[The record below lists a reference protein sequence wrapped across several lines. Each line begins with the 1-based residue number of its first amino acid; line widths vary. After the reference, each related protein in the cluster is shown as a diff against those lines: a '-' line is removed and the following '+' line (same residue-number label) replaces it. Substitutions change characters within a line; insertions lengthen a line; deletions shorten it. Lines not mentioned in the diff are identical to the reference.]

1 MASVYTNDLR
11 LEEIGSGE
19 QSGSWGDTTNTNLE
33 LIAEAFSFGTEA
45 ITTNADTHATTIA
58 DGATDAGRSMFL
70 KYTGTLD
77 SACTITI
84 GPNTVSKLWF
94 IENGT
99 SGSQNII
106 IKQGSGAT
114 ITIAAGQ
121 TKAIYSNGA
130 GSGGAMVDAF
140 ASLSVVDLIVS
151 DDLIVGDDLGVT
163 GLVTIGE
170 TLAVTGV
177 LTTTA
182 QAVFNGGFASNGDSL
197 MGTNKKLL
205 FRDSAIH
212 ISSTSDGLLNI
223 DADTEVDI
231 TSTLIDINGNVEISG
246 TTTQT
251 GVITAN
257 AGVVIDE
264 MTLDAD
270 TLTATDDFII
280 DCAGSIT
287 LDADGGDVQ
296 FKDNGVA
303 IGAVINNQ
311 SNFVF
316 RSLVSDKDVLIK
328 GNDGGSTITALT
340 LDMSLAG
347 EAVFNAGAVVNE
359 SGIDSNFRVEGV
371 SNTTMLFV
379 DAGTDRV
386 AIGHGTPHAKLD
398 VMGQG
403 TAIDNLSMLIGAD
416 EGNAVNP
423 GRTNGADKAC
433 RIGVPHRDTS
443 EQAMALIVASS
454 TGSTTKNNITIGGGT
469 GVLNGA
475 TEIHFNISD
484 DATTTNGTLRMS
496 IAQAGLVSIG
506 TVPAVGGQLNLKATG
521 DRCVSTMQVNANGD
535 GAICFFNALG
545 TGVGNVLVNSSSV
558 TYGTSSDYRL
568 KENVDYDWDAT
579 TRLKQLKPARFNFIA
594 DGTDTVVDGFLAH
607 EAATVV
613 PESVQGTHNET
624 QTLTKVVLSSSNAV
638 LAKDIEQSDW
648 TDGKSSTTDIDRN
661 TIEAI
666 YPSNSTWVAEHVV
679 PKMQNIDQAKLVPLL
694 VKTILELEAR
704 ITALES

>member
-33 LIAEAFSFGTEA
+33 LIAEAFAFGTEA
-45 ITTNADTHATTIA
+45 ITTNANTHTTTIA
-58 DGATDAGRSMFL
+58 DGASDPGRAMFL

-114 ITIAAGQ
+114 ITIPPGD

-130 GSGGAMVDAF
+130 GGGGAMFDAF
-140 ASLSVVDLIVS
+140 ASLSVVDLKVQ
-151 DDLIVGDDLGVT
+151 DDLTVTDDLVVG
-163 GLVTIGE
+163 GLATIGE

-177 LTTTA
+177 
-182 QAVFNGGFASNGDSL
+182 V
-197 MGTNKKLL
+197 
-205 FRDSAIH
+205 
-212 ISSTSDGLLNI
+212 
-223 DADTEVDI
+223 
-231 TSTLIDINGNVEISG
+231 
-246 TTTQT
+246 
-251 GVITAN
+251 TAN
-257 AGVVIDE
+257 AGVVVDNF
-264 MTLDAD
+264 TLDGT
-270 TLTATDDFII
+270 TLALSSGNMTI
-280 DCAGSIT
+280 DVAGNIT
-287 LDADGGDVQ
+287 LDAASSGEVRLEVSGTLYASIYHDANHLHIKSQISDGDLKLQ
-296 FKDNGVA
+296 GV
-303 IGAVINNQ
+303 
-311 SNFVF
+311 
-316 RSLVSDKDVLIK
+316 
-328 GNDGGSTITALT
+328 DGGSLVTALT

-359 SGIDSNFRVEGV
+359 SGIDSNFRVESA
-371 SNTTMLFV
+371 SNSSMLFV
-379 DAGTDRV
+379 DAGTHRV
-386 AIGHGTPHAKLD
+386 SIGHGVPHAKLD

-403 TAIDNLSMLIGAD
+403 TASDNLSMLIGAD
-416 EGNAVNP
+416 ENSTINP
-423 GRTNGADKAC
+423 TRTNDVGKSC
-433 RIGVPHRDTS
+433 RIGIPHYS
-443 EQAMALIVASS
+443 NGEQPQAFLVGFNTASAS
-454 TGSTTKNNITIGGGT
+454 TLAIGGGT
-469 GVLNGA
+469 GVMNAA
-475 TEIHFNISD
+475 TAIQFKTAADNV
-484 DATTTNGTLRMS
+484 TTNGSVRMA
-496 IAQAGLVSIG
+496 IDNNGLVGVG
-506 TVPAVGGQLNLKATG
+506 TTSGTGQLSVIALG
-521 DRCVSTMQVNANGD
+521 DRCAMTVRVNANGD
-535 GAICFFNALG
+535 GGICFLNGSG
-545 TGVGNVLVNSSSV
+545 TGVGNILVNASSV

-638 LAKDIEQSDW
+638 LSENIEQSDW
-648 TDGKSSTTDIDRN
+648 TDGKSSTTDDIGN
-661 TIEAI
+661 TVEAI
-666 YPSNSTWVAEHVV
+666 YPSNSTWAAEHVL